1 MKPAI
6 ILAAGIIGLAAV
18 FLFEAYAPAVLLA
31 LSVCTVLM
39 ILGGTLVP
47 VNSMK
52 RTVWFRSAGEVMD
65 ESRWRRFEGMT
76 LDPAQEHSFTVLIE
90 MTRIWRLGLLGV
102 LALVEIG
109 LVMLS
114 YPDPLQPVNKMGF
127 EYSLFVALCFGG
139 ILQIGI
145 AANWLLERKL
155 LKASG
160 LAVGECHVPSGRYT
174 FRDHNGEHRGG
185 TKKPVQCHVNN
196 NTCLIFYSP
205 QHPDANVPSFR
216 LLFHRLV
223 LR

>member
-6 ILAAGIIGLAAV
+6 ILAVGIIGLAAI
-18 FLFEAYAPAVLLA
+18 FLFEAYVPAVLLA
-31 LSVCTVLM
+31 LSTCTVLM

-47 VNSMK
+47 INSMT
-52 RTVWFRSAGEVMD
+52 RTVRFRSAADSID
-65 ESRWRRFEGMT
+65 ESRWRRFEGMK
-76 LDPAQEHSFTVLIE
+76 LDPTQEHSFTISIE
-90 MTRIWRLGLLGV
+90 MIRIWRLGLLGI

-114 YPDPLQPVNKMGF
+114 YPDPLRPVSKMGF
-127 EYSLFVALCFGG
+127 EYYLFLFLCFSG
-139 ILQIGI
+139 ILQSAI
-145 AANWLLERKL
+145 AGNWLLERKL
-155 LKASG
+155 LKTSG

-185 TKKPVQCHVNN
+185 TKKPVQRHANN
-196 NTCLIFYSP
+196 NTCLVFYSP

>member
-6 ILAAGIIGLAAV
+6 ILAAGIIGLAAT

-31 LSVCTVLM
+31 LSACTVLM

-47 VNSMK
+47 VNSMT
-52 RTVWFRSAGEVMD
+52 RTVRFRSVGEAID
-65 ESRWRRFEGMT
+65 ESRWRCFEGVK
-76 LDPAQEHSFTVLIE
+76 LDPTQEHSFIVSIE
-90 MTRIWRLGLLGV
+90 MTRIWSLGLLGI

-114 YPDPLQPVNKMGF
+114 YPRPLQPVSKMGF
-127 EYSLFVALCFGG
+127 EYCLLLFLCFGG
-139 ILQIGI
+139 ILQLGI

-155 LKASG
+155 LKSSG
-160 LAVGECHVPSGRYT
+160 LAVGDYHVPSGRYT
-174 FRDHNGEHRGG
+174 FRDQNGEHRGG
-185 TKKPVQCHVNN
+185 TKKPVQRHGNN
-196 NTCLIFYSP
+196 NTCLVFYSP

-216 LLFHRLV
+216 LLFHRLM

>member
-18 FLFEAYAPAVLLA
+18 FLFEAYVPAFLLA
-31 LSVCTVLM
+31 LSTCTVLM

-47 VNSMK
+47 VSSMTG
-52 RTVWFRSAGEVMD
+52 TVRFRSAGEDID
-65 ESRWRRFEGMT
+65 ESKWRCFEGMK
-76 LDPAQEHSFTVLIE
+76 LDPTQEHSFTVLIE
-90 MTRIWRLGLLGV
+90 MTRIWRLGLLGI

-114 YPDPLQPVNKMGF
+114 YPDPLQPVSKMGF
-127 EYSLFVALCFGG
+127 EYYFFVGLCFGG
-139 ILQIGI
+139 ILQISI

-185 TKKPVQCHVNN
+185 TKKPVQCHANN
-196 NTCLIFYSP
+196 NTCLVFYSP